1 MTTIWTTERPT
12 QPGEYWLSI
21 APDKRKGRIDFPAVM
36 PCDVSLCANTYL
48 MDRGSLDI
56 GSDENG
62 LTLAAR
68 YITGGA
74 WVPVA
79 NDWYDGALWAP
90 RETPALLVALCVLAS
105 LSGCLT
111 PAKLAEMAQ
120 RADTLSRGAK
130 TDECADAAAN
140 AASAVVVALG
150 DMIAATKMSDLGY

>member
-1 MTTIWTTERPT
+1 MAGWRSVPTEAGVVMLPK
-12 QPGEYWLSI
+12 LS
-21 APDKRKGRIDFPAVM
+21 
-36 PCDVSLCANTYL
+36 
-48 MDRGSLDI
+48 
-56 GSDENG
+56 
-62 LTLAAR
+62 
-68 YITGGA
+68 
-74 WVPVA
+74 
-79 NDWYDGALWAP
+79 
-90 RETPALLVALCVLAS
+90 LLLLAS

>member
-1 MTTIWTTERPT
+1 MQSVPASVETSRSHSGSAIARVGVMTDHQRETYDASVRAEGRSEVRARI
-12 QPGEYWLSI
+12 
-21 APDKRKGRIDFPAVM
+21 GRIIFVLWF
-36 PCDVSLCANTYL
+36 VSLWLFA
-48 MDRGSLDI
+48 
-56 GSDENG
+56 
-62 LTLAAR
+62 
-68 YITGGA
+68 
-74 WVPVA
+74 
-79 NDWYDGALWAP
+79 
-90 RETPALLVALCVLAS
+90 LAS